1 MYSQNFSQVS
11 LIRKKEPR
19 FPRQLKHRRVFQQI
33 YGFRILKP
41 HTLSKRK
48 WKNPKARNKIH
59 TTIMWV
65 KSDTTFFLLFWEV
78 SILNL
83 PNPSETSTLKRIPFV
98 QSTIDECLPPLLSS
112 RIFHYKKR
120 KRKMSADM
128 MFMKVKLTRWYIHLH
143 TFEWRI
149 PKVPLANKK

>member
-33 YGFRILKP
+33 YEFRILKP

-120 KRKMSADM
+120 KRKNVSWYDVYESKINQMIYTSPYIWVENSKSA
-128 MFMKVKLTRWYIHLH
+128 
-143 TFEWRI
+143 
-149 PKVPLANKK
+149 PC